1 METIPRPAKA
11 GVAGALP
18 AESLNRHGTGGRQ
31 EETTC
36 RLKEFRQDPHTVCLR
51 CLRRG
56 ETPLV
61 TLSSLP
67 WSGGHRGRRGLM
79 IPLLKFPKV
88 QFGFGVI
95 ETLPAE
101 LAEFGITRPL
111 YVTDQGLV
119 QCEVFS
125 AVRRVMSSEA
135 KLAVFDET
143 PENPTV
149 EGVERAL
156 SAYRAGDCGG
166 IVAVGGG
173 SVIDTAKAVSLL
185 AGHPGSLAHYHDH
198 PEKITSSTAPL
209 VAIPTTA
216 GTGSE
221 ASRGAGI
228 HPDAKSRSAGVSSEY
243 LVPRVAICDPN
254 LTLSLPPGLTAAT
267 GMDALS
273 HCVEGFLAKSVNPPV
288 DAIALDGVRRIFAHL
303 ERAVADG
310 TDREARWQMMMAA
323 LEGGMSISK
332 GLGPAH
338 ALGNTFGDR
347 GFRHGMLVT
356 MALPSVLCFIEKYVT
371 DKMDRLAEAM
381 GLHSGDEVPGR
392 IKAFN
397 ARLGLPANLHEIGYP
412 DGDRDEM
419 ADDAAK
425 SFFNAWSPHHPTQ
438 AEYKALIQEMM
449 G

>member
-1 METIPRPAKA
+1 
-11 GVAGALP
+11 
-18 AESLNRHGTGGRQ
+18 
-31 EETTC
+31 
-36 RLKEFRQDPHTVCLR
+36 
-51 CLRRG
+51 
-56 ETPLV
+56 
-61 TLSSLP
+61 
-67 WSGGHRGRRGLM
+67 M
-79 IPLLKFPKV
+79 IPLLKLPKV

-101 LAEFGITRPL
+101 LTEFRIARPL
-111 YVTDQGLV
+111 CVTDQGLIR
-119 QCEVFS
+119 CGVFS
-125 AVRRVMSSEA
+125 AVRQAMSAEVKFS
-135 KLAVFDET
+135 VFDET
-143 PENPTV
+143 PENPTG

-156 SAYRAGDCGG
+156 SAYRAGGCDG

-198 PEKITSSTAPL
+198 PERITSSTAPL

-228 HPDAKSRSAGVSSEY
+228 HPDSTSRSAGVNSEH
-243 LVPRVAICDPN
+243 LVPKVAICDPN
-254 LTLSLPPGLTAAT
+254 LTLSLPPDLTAAT

-273 HCVEGFLAKSVNPPV
+273 HCVEGFLANSVNPPV
-288 DAIALDGVRRIFAHL
+288 DAIALDGVRRIFAYL

-310 TDREARWQMMMAA
+310 NDREARWQMMMAA
-323 LEGGMSISK
+323 LEGGICISK

-347 GFRHGMLVT
+347 GFRHGILVT
-356 MALPSVLCFIEKYVT
+356 VALPSVLCIIEKYAT
-371 DKMDRLAEAM
+371 DKMDRLAKAM
-381 GLHSGDEVPGR
+381 GLNSREGVPNA

-397 ARLGLPANLHEIGYP
+397 ARLGLPTSLRKIGYP

-419 ADDAAK
+419 ADNAAN
-425 SFFNAWSPHHPTQ
+425 SFFNDRSPRPPTS
-438 AEYKALIQEMM
+438 AEYKALIQEIM

>member
-1 METIPRPAKA
+1 
-11 GVAGALP
+11 
-18 AESLNRHGTGGRQ
+18 
-31 EETTC
+31 
-36 RLKEFRQDPHTVCLR
+36 
-51 CLRRG
+51 
-56 ETPLV
+56 
-61 TLSSLP
+61 
-67 WSGGHRGRRGLM
+67 M
-79 IPLLKFPKV
+79 IPLLKIPKV

-101 LAEFGITRPL
+101 LTELGIARPL
-111 YVTDQGLV
+111 YITDQGLIG
-119 QCEVFS
+119 CGVFS
-125 AVRRVMSSEA
+125 AVRRAISTQVKFS
-135 KLAVFDET
+135 VFDQT

-156 SAYRAGDCGG
+156 SAYRAGDCDG

-185 AGHPGSLAHYHDH
+185 ARHPGSLAHYHDH
-198 PEKITSSTAPL
+198 PERITSSTVPL

-228 HPDAKSRSAGVSSEY
+228 HPEATSRSAGVSSEY

-254 LTLSLPPGLTAAT
+254 LTLSLPPDLTAGT

-288 DAIALDGVRRIFAHL
+288 DAIALDGVRRVFAYL
-303 ERAVADG
+303 ERTVANG
-310 TDREARWQMMMAA
+310 NDREARWQMMMAA

-338 ALGNTFGDR
+338 ALGNTFGNR
-347 GFRHGMLVT
+347 GFHHGILVT
-356 MALPSVLCFIEKYVT
+356 MALPSVLRFIQKHAA

-381 GLHSGDEVPGR
+381 GLHSGEAVSGA

-397 ARLGLPANLHEIGYP
+397 ARLGLPASLREIGYP
-412 DGDRDEM
+412 DGNRDEM

-425 SFFNAWSPHHPTQ
+425 SFFNTWSPHPPTS
-438 AEYKALIQEMM
+438 AEYKVLIQEMM

>member
-1 METIPRPAKA
+1 
-11 GVAGALP
+11 
-18 AESLNRHGTGGRQ
+18 
-31 EETTC
+31 
-36 RLKEFRQDPHTVCLR
+36 
-51 CLRRG
+51 
-56 ETPLV
+56 
-61 TLSSLP
+61 
-67 WSGGHRGRRGLM
+67 M

-95 ETLPAE
+95 EALPAE
-101 LAEFGITRPL
+101 LTELGIVRPL
-111 YVTDQGLV
+111 YITDRGLIG
-119 QCEVFS
+119 CGVFS
-125 AVRRVMSSEA
+125 AVRQGIPTRA
-135 KLAVFDET
+135 KFSVFDET

-156 SAYRAGDCGG
+156 SAYRAGDCDG

-173 SVIDTAKAVSLL
+173 SVIDTSKAVSLL
-185 AGHPGSLAHYHDH
+185 VRHPGSLDHYRDH

-221 ASRGAGI
+221 VSRGAGI
-228 HPDAKSRSAGVSSEY
+228 HPDATSRSAGVSSEY

-254 LTLSLPPGLTAAT
+254 LTLSLPPDLTAAT

-273 HCVEGFLAKSVNPPV
+273 HCTEGFLAKSINPPV
-288 DAIALDGVRRIFAHL
+288 DAIALDGVRRIFAYL
-303 ERAVADG
+303 ERAVANG
-310 TDREARWQMMMAA
+310 NDREARWQMMMAA

-338 ALGNTFGDR
+338 ALGNTFGNR
-347 GFRHGMLVT
+347 GFRHGVLVT
-356 MALPSVLCFIEKYVT
+356 MALPSVLRFIEKYAAE
-371 DKMDRLAEAM
+371 KRDRLAEAM
-381 GLHSGDEVPGR
+381 GLHSGEAVPDA
-392 IKAFN
+392 IKALST
-397 ARLGLPANLHEIGYP
+397 RLGLPASLREIGYP

-425 SFFNAWSPHHPTQ
+425 SFFNAWSPHAPTSV
-438 AEYKALIQEMM
+438 EYEALIQEMM